1 MYEIYTYSSVETDS
15 CKSVSKLEKIIES
28 LCLVVERRLTQMQ
41 VKALN
46 EICISFGSI
55 THEDMLFRKIG
66 YNADGN
72 IKEIIIW

>member
-1 MYEIYTYSSVETDS
+1 
-15 CKSVSKLEKIIES
+15 
-28 LCLVVERRLTQMQ
+28 MQ

-66 YNADGN
+66 NNADVN
-72 IKEIIIW
+72 SKEIIIW